1 LRGRDRPA
9 ARKRKK
15 GRPPELPAAALPGHD
30 APRQVAVSTA
40 LPWDG
45 LHAQDPFGRILTIDP
60 ILKLEY
66 INRFKFFLHFQK
78 GKNIF

>member
-1 LRGRDRPA
+1 VSVATLRAEGPGGGQGD
-9 ARKRKK
+9 
-15 GRPPELPAAALPGHD
+15 LPGHD